1 MQRKTVI
8 ACSLVAAWALSACSE
23 QAPPQPEDVVRP
35 VKTMVVAGV
44 DASGRRSFPAR
55 IEAAQ
60 RADLAFRVHGTV
72 QELPVKEG
80 DRLREGDLVARLDPT
95 DYQIV
100 VNDRQASFSNAKKNY
115 ERGKE
120 LVSGGNISKMDFD
133 RLEAEFKSAQA
144 ALETAQQD
152 LAYTEL
158 KAPFDGMVARRL
170 VERFEEIQAKQPI
183 AVLQNVD
190 RLEVKFDVPESII
203 RGLRASR
210 KERGKDARHGAR
222 VFATFVDQPGREYP
236 LVFKEIS
243 TKADPQTQTFEATY
257 LMDQWEKG
265 VVLPGM
271 TASVTVDLAGYVDTA
286 MVVTVPV
293 SAVVGDYK
301 LAPQVWA
308 VDESSMTVS
317 PRAVKIGRLGGI
329 EIEVLEGLEPG
340 TRIVTAGT
348 PFLAEGMKVRL
359 MPDVEQA
366 EPRAEDLKYQQ

>member
-1 MQRKTVI
+1 
-8 ACSLVAAWALSACSE
+8 
-23 QAPPQPEDVVRP
+23 
-35 VKTMVVAGV
+35 
-44 DASGRRSFPAR
+44 
-55 IEAAQ
+55 
-60 RADLAFRVHGTV
+60 
-72 QELPVKEG
+72 
-80 DRLREGDLVARLDPT
+80 
-95 DYQIV
+95 
-100 VNDRQASFSNAKKNY
+100 
-115 ERGKE
+115 
-120 LVSGGNISKMDFD
+120 MDFD

-152 LAYTEL
+152 LTYTEL
-158 KAPFDGMVARRL
+158 KAPFDGSVARRL
-170 VERFEEIQAKQPI
+170 VERFEEVQAKQPI
-183 AVLQNVD
+183 AVLQNVN

-203 RGLRASR
+203 RGVRASR
-210 KERGKDARHGAR
+210 KETGTDARNGVR

-286 MVVTVPV
+286 VVVTVPV

-301 LAPQVWA
+301 LAPQVWT

-317 PRAVKIGRLGGI
+317 PRAVKIGRLSGN
-329 EIEVLEGLEPG
+329 EIELLEGIEPG

-359 MPDVEQA
+359 MPDIEQA